1 MIGQKRTSQS
11 LEAESCIICILVSS
25 LCMDSLKGMVLLAS
39 AHLAA
44 QDESMI
50 LVFMFLKMGVL
61 QLEALGLEVHD
72 HRLRREILLQ
82 SVQLPDCKIC
92 HLSCCCV

>member
-1 MIGQKRTSQS
+1 M
-11 LEAESCIICILVSS
+11 L
-25 LCMDSLKGMVLLAS
+25 DSLKGMVLLAS

-82 SVQLPDCKIC
+82 SVHYLTARSAISHVVVCD
-92 HLSCCCV
+92 SCLCAQ